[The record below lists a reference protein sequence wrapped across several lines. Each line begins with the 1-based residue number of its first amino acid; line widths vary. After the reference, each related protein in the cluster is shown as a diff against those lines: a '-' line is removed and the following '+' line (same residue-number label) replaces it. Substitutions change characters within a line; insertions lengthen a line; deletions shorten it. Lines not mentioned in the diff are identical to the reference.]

1 MFWNASIH
9 FNKVRTNT
17 VASESST
24 WIETLHKGQKTK
36 SVIVPHFFLLLR
48 FLCLQMPEHC
58 ANIIYREMCQNGNHL
73 IQNQAETLTL

>member
-1 MFWNASIH
+1 MPAFTLTKLEQILLPLIPLPGL
-9 FNKVRTNT
+9 K
-17 VASESST
+17 
-24 WIETLHKGQKTK
+24 TLHKGQETE

>member
-1 MFWNASIH
+1 MPTFTLTKLEQILLPLIPLPGL
-9 FNKVRTNT
+9 K
-17 VASESST
+17 
-24 WIETLHKGQKTK
+24 TLHKGQETE
-36 SVIVPHFFLLLR
+36 SVIVPHFFLLLH

>member
-1 MFWNASIH
+1 MPTFTLTKLEQILLPLIPLPGL
-9 FNKVRTNT
+9 K
-17 VASESST
+17 
-24 WIETLHKGQKTK
+24 TLHKGQETE

>member
-1 MFWNASIH
+1 MPAFILT
-9 FNKVRTNT
+9 KL
-17 VASESST
+17 EQ
-24 WIETLHKGQKTK
+24 ILLPLIPLPGLKTLHKGQETE
-36 SVIVPHFFLLLR
+36 SVIVPHFFLLLH